1 VMTLRFVGAI
11 VAGAMCLAGCVG
23 SGDTGELVTSASVG
37 RDNPGAT
44 GDTPPSTRDEPTS
57 ACIACDVNYD
67 CSGSMF
73 AAQSGGQFQLSTSAG
88 TCVKALIDLV
98 CSGALFSATG
108 CTGGGGGPF
117 TCGGT
122 TCSPSGTRGNIV
134 GVTTTTTPT
143 LPPTTTT
150 TSPPSGGSMSS
161 QGFPADAG

>member
-1 VMTLRFVGAI
+1 MTLRFVGVVI
-11 VAGAMCLAGCVG
+11 GGAMGLAGCAA

-37 RDNPGAT
+37 RDTPGAT
-44 GDTPPSTRDEPTS
+44 RDTPPSTRDDPTS

-67 CSGSMF
+67 CSGSVF
-73 AAQSGGQFQLSTSAG
+73 AAQSGGQFQLTTSGG

-117 TCGGT
+117 TCGST
-122 TCSPSGTRGNIV
+122 TCSPSGRQGNV
-134 GVTTTTTPT
+134 GVTTTVTPT
-143 LPPTTTT
+143 
-150 TSPPSGGSMSS
+150 SPATATPSGGSMSS